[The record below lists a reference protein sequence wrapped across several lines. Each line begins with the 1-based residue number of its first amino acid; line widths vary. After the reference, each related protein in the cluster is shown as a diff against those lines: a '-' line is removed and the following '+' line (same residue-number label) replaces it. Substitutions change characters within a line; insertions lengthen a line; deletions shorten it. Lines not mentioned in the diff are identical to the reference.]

1 MAAAQMKDF
10 LPCEF
15 EEVQKGAQ
23 KLLEW
28 LLYWARSST
37 ESLRQ
42 LQLVVAAVAS
52 EEERRP

>member
-1 MAAAQMKDF
+1 M
-10 LPCEF
+10 
-15 EEVQKGAQ
+15 GAQ

-52 EEERRP
+52 EEERRPCSAGRDECRQIFV

>member
-1 MAAAQMKDF
+1 MAEAQMKDF